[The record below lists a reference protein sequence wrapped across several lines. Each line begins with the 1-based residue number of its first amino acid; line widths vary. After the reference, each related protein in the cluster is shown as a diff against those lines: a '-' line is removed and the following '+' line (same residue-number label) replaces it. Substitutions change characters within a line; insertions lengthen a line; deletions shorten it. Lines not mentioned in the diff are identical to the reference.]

1 MTCSPASRPIVAT
14 LPAVL
19 VLAPPPL
26 QTRFVR
32 DQQETETSVIVLG
45 PSWESGKTKVKE
57 LLRVGSASSSSE
69 KPAMKPAGP
78 VPFVVKAKS
87 WSALGSFSSLRS
99 SDLSLVL
106 V

>member
-26 QTRFVR
+26 QTSVVR
-32 DQQETETSVIVLG
+32 DQPQTERSSIVLG
-45 PSWESGKTKVKE
+45 PSWEAGKVKVTE

-78 VPFVVKAKS
+78 VPVVVKAKS
-87 WSALGSFSSLRS
+87 WASSGTASLVIVIVGP
-99 SDLSLVL
+99 LVL